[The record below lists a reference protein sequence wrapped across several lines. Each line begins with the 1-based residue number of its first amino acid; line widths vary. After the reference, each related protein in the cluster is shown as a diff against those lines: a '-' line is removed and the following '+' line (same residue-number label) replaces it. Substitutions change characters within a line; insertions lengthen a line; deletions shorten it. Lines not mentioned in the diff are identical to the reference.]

1 MMPQFLPLSD
11 LRLAL
16 RWIAEAAT
24 PGRIA
29 VAVSEI
35 AASRRRHGRIVL
47 LDPSDATRNILM
59 EIAP

>member
-1 MMPQFLPLSD
+1 MMPQFLPLPD

-24 PGRIA
+24 PGKIA

-35 AASRRRHGRIVL
+35 AVARRKHGRIIL

>member
-1 MMPQFLPLSD
+1 MMPQFLPLPD
-11 LRLAL
+11 LRLAV
-16 RWIAEAAT
+16 RWTAEAAT
-24 PGRIA
+24 PGKIA

-35 AASRRRHGRIVL
+35 AVVRRKHGRIVL